1 MEVLIYGNINQFSAR
16 DFITEVNAIGD
27 GVCDVRVNSD
37 GGSPEYGWGMIAKF
51 AEFQGEKKVKVDG
64 KAYSMGAFMC
74 LYADE
79 VEALDVSEFMVH
91 RAAYPDWFEREAF
104 NPNSEYY
111 NEGLKQ
117 NLINI
122 NTSLEKAFRA
132 RVDVEKFEAAK
143 GVKVKQ
149 MFSLDG
155 RVDVFLTAKEAKEYG
170 IIKKIN
176 KITPSKK
183 AEIDALGVQIA
194 AKYTPE
200 ITGEQ
205 RVVSVVI
212 NPEKPKKMTVEDFK
226 KENPEAYNAIVDT
239 GVNMERERV
248 KAHLVYADVDLAS
261 VKASIE
267 NGEDLTASKMAEL
280 NRKMVSAAAIAS
292 AEIEAPE
299 ATNPPAPKAA
309 DLTAEQKEY
318 ADLSASVEQFLKQ
331 K

>member
-27 GVCDVRVNSD
+27 GVCDVRLNSD

-91 RAAYPDWFEREAF
+91 RAAYPDWFEKDAF
-104 NPNSEYY
+104 NPDSQYY

-155 RVDVFLTAKEAKEYG
+155 RLDVFLTAKEAKEYG

-205 RVVSVVI
+205 RVISVVT

-226 KENPEAYNAIVDT
+226 KENPEAYNTIVAT

-248 KAHLVYADVDLAS
+248 KAHLVYADVDLSS
-261 VKASIE
+261 VKANIE
-267 NGEDLTASKMAEL
+267 NGVDLTASMMADL

-292 AEIEAPE
+292 AEKDAPE
-299 ATNPPAPKAA
+299 ATNPPAPAA
-309 DLTAEQKEY
+309 GLNPDQKEY

>member
-27 GVCDVRVNSD
+27 GVCEVRLNSD

-91 RAAYPDWFEREAF
+91 RAAYPDWFERDAF
-104 NPNSEYY
+104 NPDSQYY

-155 RVDVFLTAKEAKEYG
+155 RLDVFLTAKEAKEYG

-183 AEIDALGVQIA
+183 AEIDALGGQIA

-205 RVVSVVI
+205 RVSVVVT

-226 KENPEAYNAIVDT
+226 KENPEAYNAIVAT

-267 NGEDLTASKMAEL
+267 NGVDLTASMMAEL

-299 ATNPPAPKAA
+299 ATNPPAPAA
-309 DLTAEQKEY
+309 GLNPEQKEY
-318 ADLSASVEQFLKQ
+318 ADLSASVESILKQ